1 MFLVYILLGLCVGGW
16 KYDNFTKTRNR
27 MDNDP
32 TCTLKSDDWK
42 RKHGLL

>member
-1 MFLVYILLGLCVGGW
+1 MAFVYILLGLCVAGW
-16 KYDNFTKTRNR
+16 RYDNFTKTRNK

-32 TCTLKSDDWK
+32 TCSLKSDDWK